1 MDENT
6 THPNAYR
13 VEAAEKRRLAAVLI
27 AEADDL
33 EATARALEGAGQTDT
48 PAETEPEASAD
59 ASDDSDSSRNKKK
72 K

>member
-48 PAETEPEASAD
+48 PTEPEASAD